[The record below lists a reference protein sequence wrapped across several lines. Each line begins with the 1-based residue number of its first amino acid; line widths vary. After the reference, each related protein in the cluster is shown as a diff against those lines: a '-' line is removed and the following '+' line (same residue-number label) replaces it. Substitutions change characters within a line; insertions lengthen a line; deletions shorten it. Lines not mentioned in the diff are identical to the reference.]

1 MTQNKEE
8 NHLIEERR
16 KKLADLRASNNAFP
30 NDFRRKNLAQELKDE
45 FDQFSK
51 EELAKKKKKASVA
64 GRIMLRRLM
73 GKASFTTIQDFS
85 GRIQLYLRSD
95 EINN

>member
-45 FDQFSK
+45 LDQFSK
-51 EELAKKKKKASVA
+51 EELAIYFLASSTVSKTK
-64 GRIMLRRLM
+64 L
-73 GKASFTTIQDFS
+73 STV
-85 GRIQLYLRSD
+85 
-95 EINN
+95 